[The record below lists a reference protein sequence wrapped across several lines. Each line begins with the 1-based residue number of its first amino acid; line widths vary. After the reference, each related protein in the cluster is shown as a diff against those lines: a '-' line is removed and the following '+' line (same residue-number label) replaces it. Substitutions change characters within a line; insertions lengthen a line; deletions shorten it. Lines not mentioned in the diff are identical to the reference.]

1 MIVSY
6 EKEVKVM
13 TVIMGYKTPNKIY
26 LGADNRTST
35 VDNTPIRDDINKIV
49 TINDNVAVAFS
60 GYHGTQI
67 MFENMTKNNSK
78 DFRVEDALC
87 CIKIIYWICKI
98 SWYKKY
104 TKNILQYGSRFIIA
118 GKNRKDEYCIYTM
131 SILNGKLEKPSLTD
145 RFMFPPDDVDAKV
158 CVNIYAVNATN
169 YHSDFIQKTVKD
181 IAKIS
186 KLVSSSGDIWTYDLN
201 TDTSNSEHFN

>member
-6 EKEVKVM
+6 EKEVELM

-35 VDNTPIRDDINKIV
+35 VDNTPIRDDVNKIV
-49 TINDNVAVAFS
+49 AVNDNVAVAFS
-60 GYHGTQI
+60 GYHGTKK

-78 DFRVEDALC
+78 DFKVEDALR

-98 SWYKKY
+98 PWYKKY
-104 TKNILQYGSRFIIA
+104 AKNILQYGSRFIVA

-145 RFMFPPDDVDAKV
+145 RFMFPPDDASAKECWDLFAKNV
-158 CVNIYAVNATN
+158 ACFHT
-169 YHSDFIQKTVKD
+169 DFVQKTVKD
-181 IAKIS
+181 VAKIS
-186 KLVSSSGDIWTYDLN
+186 NLVNMSGNVWIYDMIENKSIL
-201 TDTSNSEHFN
+201 EHFS

>member
-6 EKEVKVM
+6 EKEVKIM

-35 VDNTPIRDDINKIV
+35 VDNTPIRDDVNKIV
-49 TINDNVAVAFS
+49 IVNDNVAVAFS

-78 DFRVEDALC
+78 DFRVEDALR

-98 SWYKKY
+98 PWYKKY
-104 TKNILQYGSRFIIA
+104 AKNILQYGSRFIVA
-118 GKNRKDEYCIYTM
+118 GKNRKGEYCIYTM